1 MSHTEIDEE
10 VEAEVLQIGASSN
23 LRSQTV
29 RDEHVQLPVGEI
41 GPVVLLFGCT
51 TSSPEIGYLGFVPA
65 FLGKHAAVVVGTV
78 AKVLGRQTG
87 PVAQQFL
94 REAVAGQ
101 GKDVPLGEVMRRT
114 RGSMLLAGNV
124 MGLTLTAYGN
134 SDWLL
139 AA

>member
-1 MSHTEIDEE
+1 
-10 VEAEVLQIGASSN
+10 
-23 LRSQTV
+23 
-29 RDEHVQLPVGEI
+29 
-41 GPVVLLFGCT
+41 VLLFGCT